1 MTTPNKTVAVATG
14 AEAFLAL
21 ARRTAGEL
29 ARRSR
34 DRSGAFPKII
44 VEDT

>member
-1 MTTPNKTVAVATG
+1 VVAAPDSPR
-14 AEAFLAL
+14 AAAYLEL

-34 DRSGAFPKII
+34 DRSGAFPRI
-44 VEDT
+44 VIEET

>member
-1 MTTPNKTVAVATG
+1 VAAAPG
-14 AEAFLAL
+14 SARALAYLAL

-29 ARRSR
+29 ARRAR